1 MMRFVGEVYTVFG
14 LKVKL
19 QTDPAGVI
27 VILLELPAPVSELS
41 GPIVPE
47 NTAV

>member
-1 MMRFVGEVYTVFG
+1 MRFAGEVYTVFG

-19 QTDPAGVI
+19 QTEPAGVI
-27 VILLELPAPVSELS
+27 VIVLELPVFVSELS

-47 NTAV
+47 NTEV